1 MVNQSRRIL
10 GGVASARSS
19 DSQSQGPVAMQVQN
33 LEKKRCQCHTH
44 VDVVTKNCYKV
55 IPALRAMWKWRGYLA
70 GKKRQSRRNSG
81 GEVCELQ
88 SWFGKTRLTQKKES
102 GSFSGGREPVQ
113 LMAIASWQ

>member
-1 MVNQSRRIL
+1 MVNQSSRIL

-33 LEKKRCQCHTH
+33 LEKKKRYQCHTH

-70 GKKRQSRRNSG
+70 RKKRQCRRNKRRRS
-81 GEVCELQ
+81 V
-88 SWFGKTRLTQKKES
+88 
-102 GSFSGGREPVQ
+102 
-113 LMAIASWQ
+113 